1 VVYGYPPEIMD
12 QFMAP
17 PAFQEYANWPED
29 TPKPF
34 GGGGDF
40 RGQDDANMEDIGG
53 LGDDDPANVPSAT
66 STPHGSDD
74 DDMQS

>member
-1 VVYGYPPEIMD
+1 
-12 QFMAP
+12 MAP

-40 RGQDDANMEDIGG
+40 RGHEDLNMEEDIGG
-53 LGDDDPANVPSAT
+53 LGDDDDPANVPSAT